1 LRFRHQGIY
10 RIEQGIFGPQETA
23 IDIVTKLSQYVNVH
37 LSKLPF
43 WFDDWNF
50 TQSGRP
56 PQGWGP
62 FVSFSLNAKLHCYI
76 LISLLIITQLSHFY
90 KPMVLLI
97 VLAHFVGE
105 WVIREGWPNR
115 DENDE
120 KTDPSKQ

>member
-1 LRFRHQGIY
+1 LRFCHQGIY

-62 FVSFSLNAKLHCYI
+62 FVSFSLNANINGLQIARTIQSAGSINWTNEIYDKL
-76 LISLLIITQLSHFY
+76 LQSPWKNEAVVDQL
-90 KPMVLLI
+90 
-97 VLAHFVGE
+97 
-105 WVIREGWPNR
+105 
-115 DENDE
+115 
-120 KTDPSKQ
+120 KQAIHS